1 MVVSPLR
8 AETLTCENSLVSVI
22 SEQTRDAEMVCEAV
36 GLTTVLFDQYN
47 VPALLF
53 PLRIQV
59 VEEMKDGCVALYHCG
74 EDRIEIL
81 EPPLME
87 TRRDPDGAFTFLP
100 INEYF
105 RSVVV
110 HELAHA
116 ASDGAP
122 CPFGICVVRDEYVA
136 YAMQVMFLTSDAQ
149 LEFAAIAELE
159 RPISRDELS
168 SIMLFIAPNLFAQKV
183 WTHLTQRD
191 DPRGFIGQLSEGKV
205 ILDRERF

>member
-1 MVVSPLR
+1 MPVSPLW

-36 GLTTVLFDQYN
+36 GLATVVFDQFN

-59 VEEMKDGCVALYHCG
+59 VEEMNDGCVALYHCG
-74 EDRIEIL
+74 EDRIEVL

-87 TRRDPDGAFTFLP
+87 TRRDPDGAFMFLP

-122 CPFGICVVRDEYVA
+122 CPFGTWVVRDEYVA
-136 YAMQVMFLTSDAQ
+136 YAMQVMSLTSDAQ
-149 LEFAAIAELE
+149 LEFAAIAEME

-168 SIMLFIAPNLFAQKV
+168 SVMLFIAPNLFAQKV